1 MPIPMK
7 NKVLNDQTGTGMNIS
22 KRKFQWT
29 LKVALSLVF
38 VSWICGVATAA
49 NSTISAV
56 RLGLHS
62 DKTRFVL
69 EMDQKPEYRLFFL
82 ANPDRLVIDMQE
94 VDWQTSRNSKKGIG
108 LVENYRYGLFRAGT
122 SRIVLDLKGPVKLLR
137 QVILPPSEGK
147 PYRFFIDIA
156 KTDNTTFIAEVEKGK
171 EIQIAAMKPRIES
184 IPTPRKHRKWTI
196 IVDAGH
202 GGIDPGAI
210 GRSGIYEKKL
220 TLEVA
225 QKLSKQLEK
234 NPNYDVVMTRD
245 RDVFLSLRERVDV
258 ARKYN
263 GDLFISV
270 HADSIGRS
278 DIRGSTVYTLSEN
291 ASDDEAAALASSHDK
306 ADIIAGVDL
315 DEQDDTVQGILIDLA
330 QRETMNFSVKFAK
343 LLLPEFQSSGIV
355 TGSRSHRFAGF
366 RVLKAPD
373 VPSVLVELGYL
384 SNREDEQLLKSSSG
398 QRKLARAISDAVD
411 KYFENLEP

>member
-1 MPIPMK
+1 MT
-7 NKVLNDQTGTGMNIS
+7 LNVQTGLDKKVSTNMFY
-22 KRKFQWT
+22 RLFKFGFW
-29 LKVALSLVF
+29 ALIICVF
-38 VSWICGVATAA
+38 STTSFAA
-49 NSTISAV
+49 SSNISAV
-56 RLGLHS
+56 RLGLHA

-69 EMDQKPEYRLFFL
+69 EIDQKPSYRIFFL
-82 ANPDRLVIDMQE
+82 PNPDRLVIDMQE
-94 VDWQTSRNSKKGIG
+94 VNWQTSKSAKKGLG
-108 LVENYRYGLFRAGT
+108 LIENYRYGLFRQGT
-122 SRIVLDLKGPVKLLR
+122 SRIVLDLNAPVKILR
-137 QVILPPSEGK
+137 EVILPPADGK

-156 KTDNTTFIAEVEKGK
+156 KADRGTFSKAVEESRKKQVALIA
-171 EIQIAAMKPRIES
+171 PRIEAAP
-184 IPTPRKHRKWTI
+184 IPQSRRKYTI

-210 GRSGIYEKKL
+210 GNSGIYEKKL

-225 QKLSKQLEK
+225 KRLKGLLEARGK
-234 NPNYDVVMTRD
+234 YSVILTRD
-245 RDVFLSLRERVDV
+245 KDSFLSLRERVDV
-258 ARKYN
+258 ARKYK
-263 GDLFISV
+263 GDLFISI

-291 ASDDEAAALASSHDK
+291 ASDKEAAALAENHDK

-315 DEQDDTVQGILIDLA
+315 EEQDDTVQGILIDLA

-343 LLLPEFQSSGIV
+343 LLLPEFRSSGIK

-384 SNREDEQLLKSSSG
+384 SNRQDEQLLKSSAG
-398 QRKLARAISDAVD
+398 QSKMAKAIAEAVD
-411 KYFENLEP
+411 KYFNSIEP